1 MDLMEISAIHAEYFS
16 GRIDKKNL
24 YKYEISYLF
33 RRSVSQNLRR
43 ICPTGLFNCP
53 IATNARVGCKLCRF
67 NKCIQVGMKPELV
80 DKTKK
85 AIIAYFA
92 EQEKNSGKNEAL
104 ASPTDSPFDNIEVEI
119 VIDADLIIDKQ
130 ITQPMFVDPK
140 RNQSAIAEGA
150 GLLIKNP
157 KLFHMSINDQLD
169 PEDVQFFS
177 GVVTSWRKLLLKI
190 YEDGLSYNSVHEEID
205 KFYDQTI
212 DAQPLTY
219 DPALD
224 CTLIELA
231 VDNILSAS
239 VKDIFDLD
247 PSVQINFKTL
257 YQCYY
262 IFDSS
267 AKEGTTIRQS
277 LATFGFNVESYPFSA
292 IMPVHMQDMKVVDF
306 MKSDMFKSPWAESL
320 EVEEFFIKTCQTLK
334 TFLADPV
341 IDLLFLNL
349 VLFNSIVECESFLNV
364 FPGKIFLPKLYFLS
378 FKTEHLNHHRDCI
391 FI

>member
-1 MDLMEISAIHAEYFS
+1 
-16 GRIDKKNL
+16 
-24 YKYEISYLF
+24 
-33 RRSVSQNLRR
+33 
-43 ICPTGLFNCP
+43 
-53 IATNARVGCKLCRF
+53 
-67 NKCIQVGMKPELV
+67 MKPELV

-92 EQEKNSGKNEAL
+92 EQEKNPGKNEAL

-130 ITQPMFVDPK
+130 ITQPIFVDPK
-140 RNQSAIAEGA
+140 RNNQSAIAEGA
-150 GLLIKNP
+150 GLLTKNP

-239 VKDIFDLD
+239 VKDIFDVD

-262 IFDSS
+262 IFNSS

-306 MKSDMFKSPWAESL
+306 MKSNMFKSPWAESL

-349 VLFNSIVECESFLNV
+349 VLFNSIVECESFINV

-378 FKTEHLNHHRDCI
+378 FKTENLNHHRDCI
-391 FI
+391 II